1 VTSNTIARF
10 ASIGQH
16 VAEVVEEVSARH
28 RHPRRP
34 LPAGLPHPGRP
45 AGVTRGG
52 PVPAPVASDPVDR
65 VDDQDR
71 PMGTVPRGKVHELGA
86 NFRTA
91 HIFVTDDRRLLM
103 LQRVGPAHR
112 HRGLLGSSA
121 AGYLHAGESYE
132 AGARRRLAEEVD
144 LHGPLV
150 DVGKVAVPDR
160 GVIKFVRLFWSPLAG
175 ALPRIVDRAHVAG
188 LEFHDVGDVEQ
199 RLAAEP
205 EAFTPTFARV
215 FGLFFVEQ
223 P

>member
-1 VTSNTIARF
+1 M
-10 ASIGQH
+10 
-16 VAEVVEEVSARH
+16 
-28 RHPRRP
+28 
-34 LPAGLPHPGRP
+34 
-45 AGVTRGG
+45 
-52 PVPAPVASDPVDR
+52 PAPVASDPVDR

-71 PMGTVPRGKVHELGA
+71 ALGTVPRGEVYALAA

-91 HIFVTDDRRLLM
+91 HIFVTDDRGLLM
-103 LQRVGPAHR
+103 LQRTGPAHR
-112 HRGLLGSSA
+112 HPGLLGSSA

-144 LHGPLV
+144 LHGPLA
-150 DVGKVAVPDR
+150 DVGKIAVPDR
-160 GVIKFVRLFWSPLAG
+160 GVTKFVRLFRSPLAG
-175 ALPRIVDRAHVAG
+175 ALPRIVDPGHVAG

-215 FGLFFVEQ
+215 LGLFLAEQ